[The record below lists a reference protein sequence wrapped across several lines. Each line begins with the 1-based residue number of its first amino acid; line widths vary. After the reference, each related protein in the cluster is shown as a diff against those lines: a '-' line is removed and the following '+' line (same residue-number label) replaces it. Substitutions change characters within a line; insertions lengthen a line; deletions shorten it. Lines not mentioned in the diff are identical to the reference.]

1 MIPIQLWRAR
11 IGLFNVKC
19 CSAGPRA
26 FRLEKL
32 TIPSTAHSP
41 KGDSSPIPSTIK
53 HVPASSDREH
63 KCAFSAENSSSDEST
78 TVFVSI
84 QQQQSAD
91 RKDSSAR
98 TLGSKAV
105 YSLLSSLNT
114 DGMLYLPSDLLRDAV
129 VMLLIAIVSQLL
141 ILSGDIETNPGPIG
155 EYHCDMCVSNICK
168 QDWKQFLH
176 SWFLSCTLGRVNKI
190 FCLWSPYWSI
200 FGNQCTMFFCNKN

>member
-19 CSAGPRA
+19 YSGDPRA

-41 KGDSSPIPSTIK
+41 KGDSSPIPFTIK
-53 HVPASSDREH
+53 HVPASSNRGH
-63 KCAFSAENSSSDEST
+63 ICGFYAENSSSDEST
-78 TVFVSI
+78 TVFVGI
-84 QQQQSAD
+84 KQQQSAD
-91 RKDSSAR
+91 RKNSSAR

-114 DGMLYLPSDLLRDAV
+114 DGMLYFPGDLLRAAV

-141 ILSGDIETNPGPIG
+141 ILSGDIETNPGPIAC
-155 EYHCDMCVSNICK
+155 EYHNIIMVCVSSRLC
-168 QDWKQFLH
+168 
-176 SWFLSCTLGRVNKI
+176 
-190 FCLWSPYWSI
+190 
-200 FGNQCTMFFCNKN
+200 M

>member
-19 CSAGPRA
+19 YSAGPRSNSD

-53 HVPASSDREH
+53 HVLAYSNHGH
-63 KCAFSAENSSSDEST
+63 KCVFSAENSSSDEST
-78 TVFVSI
+78 TVFVYSI
-84 QQQQSAD
+84 KQQQSAD
-91 RKDSSAR
+91 RKNYSTR

-141 ILSGDIETNPGPIG
+141 ILSGDIETNPGPIAC
-155 EYHCDMCVSNICK
+155 EYH
-168 QDWKQFLH
+168 
-176 SWFLSCTLGRVNKI
+176 
-190 FCLWSPYWSI
+190 
-200 FGNQCTMFFCNKN
+200 